1 MGKLFKLCP
10 AEKKEKQE
18 KVKEFFH
25 LWDLRVLVG
34 FSSLSPGGFL
44 AGFWRVF
51 LRLLSGGF
59 HGFFGKCKEVGE
71 WGNCSNCALQRR
83 QEKTGKLFKLC
94 PAEKTGKTG
103 KLFMKS
109 TIYPENIF
117 ELRKM
122 KEFPVFPWGFFDFVV
137 LLPFFGMVF

>member
-10 AEKKEKQE
+10 AEKKEKTGKLFKLCPAE
-18 KVKEFFH
+18 KK
-25 LWDLRVLVG
+25 
-34 FSSLSPGGFL
+34 
-44 AGFWRVF
+44 
-51 LRLLSGGF
+51 
-59 HGFFGKCKEVGE
+59 
-71 WGNCSNCALQRR
+71 
-83 QEKTGKLFKLC
+83 EKTGKLFKLC